1 MDARSTVTR
10 RQSSADSASASP
22 EGEAVADGAMTTG
35 ATAPHERRVF
45 PSEFPEGLKP
55 RLRLFL
61 SVDMVGSTPYK
72 QSRHMWR
79 PEIVTFYRNFDY
91 ILQRQYKEFS
101 GGLDDG
107 LPAPEFWKS
116 NGDELLYVC
125 ELHSLS
131 HAHALMHVWL
141 ATLNEYRGAR
151 DEASKHLDVKST
163 AWIGLFPVPNAEI
176 FFRRGTAWSDVQ
188 DPVLSQ
194 AEIREEFY
202 ANPENPAITREFVGP
217 SIDTGFRLT
226 SWASPNRLIVSV
238 DLAFLLTGAY
248 TRKVGPLR
256 LHLSGKD
263 KLKGVIDNQPYPTLW
278 IPVGR
283 QRLDPEDRRMSEVS
297 TDRATIRSYCEA
309 IIEQNYK
316 SITPLYLA
324 GAHHEDYDW
333 VPPYILTGILRHW
346 AEEKRYREEVTGV
359 VLIDD

>member
-1 MDARSTVTR
+1 MDARTTATERFIAAFSTP
-10 RQSSADSASASP
+10 ASP
-22 EGEAVADGAMTTG
+22 LGDGAAG
-35 ATAPHERRVF
+35 RLSLAEAPERRAF
-45 PSEFPEGLKP
+45 PPEFPEGLKP

-61 SVDMVGSTPYK
+61 SVDLVGSTPYK
-72 QSRHMWR
+72 QARQIWR
-79 PEIVTFYRNFDY
+79 PEIVSFYRNFDY
-91 ILQRQYKEFS
+91 ILQAQYREFC

-116 NGDELLYVC
+116 NGDELLYVV
-125 ELHSLS
+125 ELNSLS

-141 ATLNEYRGAR
+141 ATLNEYRGSR

-176 FFRRGTAWSDVQ
+176 FFRRGVSHSDIK
-188 DPVLSQ
+188 DPILSQ
-194 AEIREEFY
+194 AEIREEWY
-202 ANPENPAITREFVGP
+202 ANPANPAITREFVGP

-226 SWASPNRLIVSV
+226 SWASPDRMIVSV

-283 QRLDPEDRRMSEVS
+283 SRIDPEYRRLGEVS
-297 TDRATIRSYCEA
+297 TDRSTIRSYCEA

-316 SITPLYLA
+316 TITPLYLA
-324 GAHHEDYDW
+324 GAHHADFDW
-333 VPPYILTGILRHW
+333 VPPYILTDILRHW
-346 AEEKRYREEVTGV
+346 DEERRYREEVTGV

>member
-1 MDARSTVTR
+1 MDARTTATER
-10 RQSSADSASASP
+10 FLAATSAAAPAPRGFAGGPSVLAES
-22 EGEAVADGAMTTG
+22 EGAR
-35 ATAPHERRVF
+35 ERRVF
-45 PSEFPEGLKP
+45 PPEFPEGLKP

-61 SVDMVGSTPYK
+61 SVDLVGSTPYK
-72 QSRHMWR
+72 QTRHMWR
-79 PEIVTFYRNFDY
+79 PEIVSFYRNFDY
-91 ILQRQYKEFS
+91 ILQRQYREFS

-107 LPAPEFWKS
+107 LPAPQFWKS

-125 ELHSLS
+125 ELQSLS

-151 DEASKHLDVKST
+151 DEVSKHLDVKST

-176 FFRRGTAWSDVQ
+176 FFRRGTAWSDVK

-202 ANPENPAITREFVGP
+202 ANPENPSITREFVGP

-226 SWASPNRLIVSV
+226 GWARPSRLIVSV

-263 KLKGVIDNQPYPTLW
+263 KLKGVIDDQPYPTLW

-283 QRLDPEDRRMSEVS
+283 SRLDPEDRRLSEVFM
-297 TDRATIRSYCEA
+297 DRSTIRSYCEA

-324 GAHHEDYDW
+324 GAHHEDFDW
-333 VPPYILTGILRHW
+333 VPPYILTSILRHW
-346 AEEKRYREEVTGV
+346 DEEKRHREDVTGFV
-359 VLIDD
+359 IIED